1 MTVTDRKNDLIR
13 FYHLL
18 ERLGDKTGGPH
29 SFPDYK
35 SQKPFPARGVYFFME
50 PGEKRT
56 DTGDG
61 YRIVRVGTHALKPGA
76 KSTLR
81 QRLSAHKG
89 TVTGSGNHRGSIFRL
104 LLGTTVI
111 SKYPDC
117 STWGIGATA
126 SRDIRAQEE
135 SIEKEVSAIM
145 WGMPFLY
152 LNVDDAPSQHSLRG
166 VIERNSIALLSNFQ
180 KQHIDPPSNDWRG
193 HHCNR
198 EKVRQSGLWNQNH
211 VDEGYD
217 PAFLHTL
224 ETLVDKMEQ
233 PT

>member
-1 MTVTDRKNDLIR
+1 MTNSRKSDLIR

-18 ERLGDKTGGPH
+18 ERLGAKTGGSLSLPNC
-29 SFPDYK
+29 K
-35 SQKPFPARGVYFFME
+35 NQRNLPARGVYFFME
-50 PGEKRT
+50 PGEMRT

-89 TVTGSGNHRGSIFRL
+89 TATGSGNHRGSIFRL

-111 SKYPDC
+111 RNYPDC
-117 STWGIGATA
+117 STWGKGATA
-126 SRDIRAQEE
+126 NRDIRAQEE

-145 WGMPFLY
+145 WSMPFLY
-152 LNVDDAPSQHSLRG
+152 LDVDDAPSPDSLRG
-166 VIERNSIALLSNFQ
+166 IIERNAIALLSNFQ

-211 VDEGYD
+211 VDENYD
-217 PAFLHTL
+217 PTFLHAL
-224 ETLVDKMEQ
+224 ETLIVKMGK